1 MKALAPLV
9 ILAIKMLV
17 MEHVKVNIHLV
28 IMDSKTMVEVLMIV
42 FQILPHALLDIKMMV
57 EELIVLLEIVHAIL
71 DIKMMED
78 LRWIV

>member
-1 MKALAPLV
+1 
-9 ILAIKMLV
+9 
-17 MEHVKVNIHLV
+17 
-28 IMDSKTMVEVLMIV
+28 MIV